1 MAPHVKRSRYPEP
14 KVAEVQA
21 LINLGYRPRTAAIQC
36 GIPVGTVDSWM
47 QSGILTTQQLEA
59 IGSDQRTRI
68 AVRSADILE
77 DMLDATAAGD
87 IKPSPVQVATVWGIA
102 TDKQLRAREL
112 ARPGTNIG
120 VFLLVQGQR
129 PDDPPAIEAQAI
141 DGQARQLPSTT
152 TAKRQA
158 IPSTTTARPVDTTE
172 GYTAAQRSK
181 TGRRRAKKGP

>member
-1 MAPHVKRSRYPEP
+1 MAHKIKRPYYSEE

-21 LINLGYRPRTAAIQC
+21 MIDLGYRPRTAAVKA
-36 GIPVGTVDSWM
+36 GISEDTVYSWLA
-47 QSGILTTQQLEA
+47 SNVLTTTHLDSVGA
-59 IGSDQRTRI
+59 DQRSRI

-152 TAKRQA
+152 TTAKGQA
-158 IPSTTTARPVDTTE
+158 ISSTTARPVDTTE
-172 GYTAAQRSK
+172 GYTAVQR
-181 TGRRRAKKGP
+181 P

>member
-77 DMLDATAAGD
+77 DMLDATANGD

-112 ARPGTNIG
+112 ARPNANIG

-129 PDDPPAIEAQAI
+129 PDAIEAQAI
-141 DGQARQLPSTT
+141 DGQAHLLPSTT
-152 TAKRQA
+152 TTVKGQA
-158 IPSTTTARPVDTTE
+158 IPSTTARPVDTTE
-172 GYTAAQRSK
+172 GYTAAQRPK